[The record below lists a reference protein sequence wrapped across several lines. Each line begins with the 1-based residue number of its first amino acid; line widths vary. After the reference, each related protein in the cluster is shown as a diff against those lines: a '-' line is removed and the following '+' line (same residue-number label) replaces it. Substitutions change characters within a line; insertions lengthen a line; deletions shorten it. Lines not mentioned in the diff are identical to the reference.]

1 MNDFPMLSN
10 KNAENGRKVAGFVQ
24 AVAENRSIFQQSDQ
38 EALPQV
44 DKPSLIK

>member
-1 MNDFPMLSN
+1 MLSN

-24 AVAENRSIFQQSDQ
+24 AVAENRPIFRQSDQ
-38 EALPQV
+38 ESVPWV